1 MNDNKFLPKLSQNL
15 LDILNDEEY
24 YDVTIEVVQQGDRSK
39 VKDEE
44 EGWTI
49 YYGKGRARGTYDR
62 GSRVRGGIRGY
73 RGKILDIKPADL
85 PIHPVCV
92 VTVGTAT
99 DVPDESLSSKDVNLL
114 DKEIDEES
122 NSEDINKSAEKL
134 SGSTCLIRHDSDQQ
148 AAAAIYIKS

>member
-1 MNDNKFLPKLSQNL
+1 MTTKEINIDS
-15 LDILNDEEY
+15 
-24 YDVTIEVVQQGDRSK
+24 TITVQQGDRSK

-122 NSEDINKSAEKL
+122 NSEDINKSAEVLL
-134 SGSTCLIRHDSDQQ
+134 SSPLKIFFFFTLHSLHNKFYWFKIMYYCIFT
-148 AAAAIYIKS
+148 